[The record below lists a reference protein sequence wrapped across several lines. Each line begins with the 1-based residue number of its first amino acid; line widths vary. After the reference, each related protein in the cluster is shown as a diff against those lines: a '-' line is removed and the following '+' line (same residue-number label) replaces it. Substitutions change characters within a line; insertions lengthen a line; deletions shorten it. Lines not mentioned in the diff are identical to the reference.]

1 MLLLQ
6 GRAEKWR
13 FWPPARAVVQRW
25 TEKSWRIA
33 ARSIWHTGDS
43 GQISLGGQGESDHVE
58 AHADVIKVDAL
69 GNNGV
74 LTVGNGLLSADTTLK
89 LYSPGSNGTVNFV
102 ADVTLGGASTKII
115 AGNTVNIFNGV
126 IVTVGGKTPTSVFTN
141 NANYTGFGG
150 NGSRTGTF
158 KGAGANNPLPLNQ
171 APAFDGPGG

>member
-1 MLLLQ
+1 M
-6 GRAEKWR
+6 
-13 FWPPARAVVQRW
+13 
-25 TEKSWRIA
+25 
-33 ARSIWHTGDS
+33 
-43 GQISLGGQGESDHVE
+43 
-58 AHADVIKVDAL
+58 
-69 GNNGV
+69 

-102 ADVTLGGASTKII
+102 ADVTLSGASRKII

-126 IVTVGGKTPTSVFTN
+126 VVTVGGKDPASVFTD

-158 KGAGANNPLPLNQ
+158 GGVGAKNPLPLNQ